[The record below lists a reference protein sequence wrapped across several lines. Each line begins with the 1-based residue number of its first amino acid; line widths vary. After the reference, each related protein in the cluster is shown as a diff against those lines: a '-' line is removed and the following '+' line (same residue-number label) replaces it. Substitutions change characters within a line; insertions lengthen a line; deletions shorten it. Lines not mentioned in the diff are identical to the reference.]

1 MHLVAKGTLAAGSHS
16 VPGSCRWMLHRLH
29 DAFSLKRQG
38 STREQQQV
46 HGKCRD
52 DREEQ
57 QRQQQWESHRHP
69 HRHSQHTTR
78 TTKGNRRVT
87 AVLLVHE
94 GAGLAGLGQR
104 KTHLRTYER
113 QRKQSWLS
121 QRGRMLWEERLL
133 ARHLKRGR
141 GGCRVNVSP
150 FSRPKHRWQSSEV
163 WGTVNCTEIC
173 KYMHRKSHILCWIQF
188 NFQG

>member
-16 VPGSCRWMLHRLH
+16 VPGSCRWMSHRLH
-29 DAFSLKRQG
+29 DAFSLKPQG

-78 TTKGNRRVT
+78 TTKGNRGVT
-87 AVLLVHE
+87 AVLLVHA

-104 KTHLRTYER
+104 KTHLRTYEW

-133 ARHLKRGR
+133 VRHLKRG
-141 GGCRVNVSP
+141 GLP
-150 FSRPKHRWQSSEV
+150 SERF
-163 WGTVNCTEIC
+163 TV
-173 KYMHRKSHILCWIQF
+173 
-188 NFQG
+188 

>member
-29 DAFSLKRQG
+29 DALSLKPQG

-46 HGKCRD
+46 HGKCID

-87 AVLLVHE
+87 AVLLVHA

-104 KTHLRTYER
+104 KTHLRTYEW

-133 ARHLKRGR
+133 VRHLKRG
-141 GGCRVNVSP
+141 
-150 FSRPKHRWQSSEV
+150 FAEWTFHRLTDRSIGDKAARCEELLIVQRFAN
-163 WGTVNCTEIC
+163 TCT
-173 KYMHRKSHILCWIQF
+173 
-188 NFQG
+188 